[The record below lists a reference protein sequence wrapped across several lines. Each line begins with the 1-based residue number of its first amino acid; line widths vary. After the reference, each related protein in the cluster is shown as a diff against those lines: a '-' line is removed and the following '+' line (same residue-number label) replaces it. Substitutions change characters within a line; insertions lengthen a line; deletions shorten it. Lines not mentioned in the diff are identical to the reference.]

1 MAGGLTLAHFA
12 HIPPRDLL
20 GRARL
25 ASLLPSP
32 ARLLD
37 RPLYHGEFL
46 DAARYSVRINML
58 ERVPQHENP
67 ARYINA
73 FTAERR
79 PRRVCNA

>member
-1 MAGGLTLAHFA
+1 MVGGLTLAHFA

-25 ASLLPSP
+25 ASLP

-58 ERVPQHENP
+58 ERVPP
-67 ARYINA
+67 
-73 FTAERR
+73 T
-79 PRRVCNA
+79 